1 MCSIIKIKKE
11 KYMNTIRNEC
21 LCKERLSMIL
31 KYLGGGLLFCSLVFK
46 CFCFSVFQQPFHFS
60 NHITGYICLIGCCR
74 KGFHVKI

>member
-31 KYLGGGLLFCSLVFK
+31 KY
-46 CFCFSVFQQPFHFS
+46 
-60 NHITGYICLIGCCR
+60 
-74 KGFHVKI
+74 